1 MRDLYDVSA
10 LIALLDENHAA
21 HSAVSKWLVDNIEQG
36 WASCPLTQNGCLRI
50 LCQPRY
56 PNSLSFLVALDRLRT
71 AVSTQ
76 YHQFIADDISILDD
90 ALVDARQLSGY
101 RQITD
106 VYLLALAVAHNARLV
121 TLDTNIPL
129 GTVRGATET
138 HLVVL

>member
-1 MRDLYDVSA
+1 M
-10 LIALLDENHAA
+10 
-21 HSAVSKWLVDNIEQG
+21 
-36 WASCPLTQNGCLRI
+36 PT
-50 LCQPRY
+50 RY